1 MKILLVAEVSIAQ
14 VIGGAERVLREQ
26 ALGLAARGHSV
37 HILTRMP
44 PGDTEERV
52 DVEGVAEYRYP
63 VVRSN
68 PVSFFLSSMRNARRT
83 CLALAHERL
92 PDVMLIHQP
101 LSGLAAAGC
110 LPGVPSVYTCLSL
123 AHEEFETRN
132 RPPAWMGGLM
142 WHRCQSLARRK
153 IEQRMLSRAQRVIV
167 LSDFMRRRVA
177 DCHLVPRDRILLFP
191 AGVDTQ
197 FFSPAMDY
205 RSARAALG
213 LAREDFVLFTVRNL
227 VPRMGLKSLLD
238 AMPILRKEIPQIR
251 LLIGGSGPLRAEL
264 EAQVKSLALG
274 DCVRLLGF
282 VPEAQLP
289 AHYRAADLFVL
300 PTAQIEG
307 FGLVTIEALASG
319 TPVVGTPIGATSEIL
334 GGLDASL
341 LTRGADAES
350 LAAGIAALYRRFTTD
365 PGGRARLSEAGR
377 ALVLRDYTW
386 GRHCEQIE
394 SVLKQACTGAH
405 AFPRNG

>member
-1 MKILLVAEVSIAQ
+1 
-14 VIGGAERVLREQ
+14 
-26 ALGLAARGHSV
+26 
-37 HILTRMP
+37 
-44 PGDTEERV
+44 
-52 DVEGVAEYRYP
+52 
-63 VVRSN
+63 
-68 PVSFFLSSMRNARRT
+68 
-83 CLALAHERL
+83 
-92 PDVMLIHQP
+92 
-101 LSGLAAAGC
+101 
-110 LPGVPSVYTCLSL
+110 
-123 AHEEFETRN
+123 
-132 RPPAWMGGLM
+132 M
-142 WHRCQSLARRK
+142 WYRCQSLARRK
-153 IEQRMLSRAQRVIV
+153 IEQRMLNRARRVIV

-177 DCHLVPRDRILLFP
+177 DCHQVPGDRILLFP

-197 FFSPAMDY
+197 FFSPVFDY

-213 LAREDFVLFTVRNL
+213 LTREDFVLFTVRNL
-227 VPRMGLKSLLD
+227 VPRMGLSSLLD
-238 AMPILRKEIPQIR
+238 AMPILRKEIPRIR
-251 LLIGGSGPLRAEL
+251 LQIGGSGPLRAEL
-264 EAQVKSLALG
+264 EAQVRSLALG

-319 TPVVGTPIGATSEIL
+319 TPVLGTPIGATSEIL
-334 GGLDASL
+334 SGLDASL

-350 LAAGIAALYRRFTTD
+350 LAAGIAALYRRFITD

-394 SVLKQACTGAH
+394 SALQQVCAGVQAL
-405 AFPRNG
+405 PRNG